1 MNKKSFTLS
10 LSPNEEKVAQL
21 LTRDAWVYFS
31 SMISQRDLFHVKEI
45 PMMPRRGVMEI
56 DNDAELIQYY
66 VDHAHGYSEE
76 LALLGWDAEESL
88 WAADSFVAKMEA
100 ETGILRGTQLVKF
113 GS

>member
-1 MNKKSFTLS
+1 MNTKSFTIS
-10 LSPNEEKVAQL
+10 LSPNEEKIAQL

-56 DNDAELIQYY
+56 ENDAELIQYY
-66 VDHAHGYSEE
+66 VDHAHGYSDE
-76 LALLGWDAEESL
+76 LALLGWDSEECL

-100 ETGILRGTQLVKF
+100 ETGILRGTEMVKF